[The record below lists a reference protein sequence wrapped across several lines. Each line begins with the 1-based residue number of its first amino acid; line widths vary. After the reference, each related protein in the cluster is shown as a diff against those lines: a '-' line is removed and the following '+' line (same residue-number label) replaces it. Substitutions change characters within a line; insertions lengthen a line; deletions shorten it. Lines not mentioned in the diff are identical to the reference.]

1 MSRKLIE
8 LTEEQ
13 IVTVENMAARLT
25 QSQMADFLGIGERTL
40 RDIMNRDERVSAA
53 YKKGKSR
60 QIAKVAGW
68 LFDKC
73 EAGDTTAMI
82 FFLKT
87 QAGWRETER
96 EITELP
102 QLKVVRA
109 DEVN

>member
-13 IVTVENMAARLT
+13 IATVEQMAARLT
-25 QSQMADFLGIGERTL
+25 QSQMADYLGIAERTF
-40 RDIMNRDERVSAA
+40 RDILNRDERVLAA

-87 QAGWRETER
+87 QAGWRETDR

-102 QLKVVRA
+102 QLKIVRA
-109 DEVN
+109 DEAN